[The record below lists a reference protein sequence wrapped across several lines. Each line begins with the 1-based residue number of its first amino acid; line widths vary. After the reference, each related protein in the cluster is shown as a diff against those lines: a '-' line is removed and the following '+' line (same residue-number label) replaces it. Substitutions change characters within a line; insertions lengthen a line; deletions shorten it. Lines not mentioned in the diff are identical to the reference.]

1 MYFFHWA
8 YIFVIVFILLF
19 ANTYFSFFL
28 CLGYGRHTVFA
39 EKEAE
44 LLYGYAVGLPS
55 SQTLL
60 DTLIHLNSLQLT

>member
-8 YIFVIVFILLF
+8 YTFVIVFTLVF
-19 ANTYFSFFL
+19 ANVSFL
-28 CLGYGRHTVFA
+28 VKGKAETVPA

-44 LLYGYAVGLPS
+44 LLCGYVVGLPS

-60 DTLIHLNSLQLT
+60 DSLNHLNFLQLT